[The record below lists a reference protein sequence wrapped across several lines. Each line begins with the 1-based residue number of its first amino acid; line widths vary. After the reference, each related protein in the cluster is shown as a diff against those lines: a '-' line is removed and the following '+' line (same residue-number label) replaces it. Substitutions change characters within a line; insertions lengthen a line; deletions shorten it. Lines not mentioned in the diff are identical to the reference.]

1 MRNVKRHIQ
10 AQHLGRRFACPG
22 CTYVATQKVNLV
34 AHMKAKHT
42 DIQAEGVEES
52 SSRGVAGEKLNQMR
66 GGLELAD
73 QGGLED
79 DCRDECEEDLPLFE
93 HNPFKHKPVSS

>member
-1 MRNVKRHIQ
+1 
-10 AQHLGRRFACPG
+10 
-22 CTYVATQKVNLV
+22 
-34 AHMKAKHT
+34 MKAKHT

-52 SSRGVAGEKLNQMR
+52 SSRGAAGEKLNQMR

-79 DCRDECEEDLPLFE
+79 DCRDECEEDLPLFV